1 MPFLFT
7 TQELDMIQWVSNERA
22 TIAKLVEHGRL
33 WIVDKLPPLG
43 LSTYD
48 IWEISAKEGDTRN
61 KLIRRWANAPLP
73 HGGDASEQQFIEML
87 NTSASP
93 VLVLHNADFVKGE
106 QLVEISLFLE
116 NYAPVVLVG
125 DVLTIGAKAIANKNA
140 AEFMQKA
147 KFCITPTML
156 F

>member
-1 MPFLFT
+1 
-7 TQELDMIQWVSNERA
+7 MIQWVSNERA

-43 LSTYD
+43 LSKYD
-48 IWEISAKEGDTRN
+48 IWEISANEGDTRN
-61 KLIRRWANAPLP
+61 KLIRRWADTSLP
-73 HGGDASEQQFIEML
+73 HGNEASEQQFIEL
-87 NTSASP
+87 LKASVSP
-93 VLVLHNADFVKGE
+93 ILVLHNADFLKGG

-125 DVLTIGAKAIANKNA
+125 DVLTIGAKAVDNKNA